1 MPRLLRTFFIIL
13 RDILSGLY
21 FLFSAMKYPPIHFCP
36 NKINTARIFGHE
48 IALAEWESIVVEIK
62 VLSF

>member
-1 MPRLLRTFFIIL
+1 LRTFFIIL

-21 FLFSAMKYPPIHFCP
+21 FLFSAMKYPSIHFCP
-36 NKINTARIFGHE
+36 NKINNCDAARIFGHE